1 VWRPRREDSILR
13 RNARKVLLGHPP
25 PPSLP
30 YKVDTSRPSLRT
42 NWTCNARKVVLGH
55 YAAAGIGRPRH
66 NTPPADFR
74 GLSLEIRCSSR
85 SLNAGLVFSAMCYES
100 LLFSKT
106 TPSLTSRTRVV
117 SDSKLGAL
125 QKSPHLDDPHLNT
138 LLPHPVK
145 FKLAWSKQ
153 SGAVKVFVWR
163 PLPPSDSFVA
173 LGMVLPRPHDRRRP
187 RRAH

>member
-1 VWRPRREDSILR
+1 MRL
-13 RNARKVLLGHPP
+13 
-25 PPSLP
+25 
-30 YKVDTSRPSLRT
+30 
-42 NWTCNARKVVLGH
+42 
-55 YAAAGIGRPRH
+55 
-66 NTPPADFR
+66 
-74 GLSLEIRCSSR
+74 
-85 SLNAGLVFSAMCYES
+85 
-100 LLFSKT
+100 
-106 TPSLTSRTRVV
+106 V